1 MILDRPSSVDDAI
14 GALLGDPAITRLLAA
29 HRVIEPQPPRYAP
42 WPEGLDPRLVDAL
55 RGRGFEALYTHQAA
69 AVESVRARR
78 NVCVVTPTASGK
90 TLCYNLPVI
99 DAVARDEAARALY
112 LFPTKALAADQLVE
126 LRALAEAADIPLK
139 THTYDGDT
147 PTAIRSVVRS
157 AGQVAITN
165 PDMLHSAILPHHTK
179 WFKLFENLQ
188 FVVIDELHTYR
199 GLFGS
204 HVANVIRRLRRVC
217 RHYGA
222 DPVFICASAT
232 IANPGELA
240 ERLLEAPVDVIDES
254 GAPRG
259 RKHILV
265 VNPPVA
271 NPQLGIRG
279 SALLTGQLLAERLI
293 GGGVQ
298 TIAFASSRTQVEVL
312 TTYLRET
319 FEPPPGHPHTI
330 RGYRGGYLPNQRHE
344 IEARPARRPGAR
356 RGRHQRAGAGDRHRQ
371 PGRGHQRRLPRHHRL
386 DLAADGTLR
395 PAIGHQPGRAGLL
408 IGAHRPVPGRASGVP
423 VRHARRSTAWS
434 TRTTCTSCSTTCAR
448 PASSCRC
455 PPPSASG
462 SRRRRPCSTCWRR
475 TATSAMPM
483 TTATTGA
490 TTTSRPA
497 TSACARGAPE
507 NVVIVD
513 TTGDRHRVLGEVDL
527 FAAPLLV
534 HEKAIY
540 IHEGVQHHVD
550 RLDWDE
556 RKAYVTRTDVDY
568 YTDADLGITLKV
580 LEVFEEAD
588 ERPAGKRQRGEVMV
602 AWKVTMFKKLKFHT
616 HENVGWGSISIPEQE
631 MHTTATLAGAA
642 GGAGEPIRPR
652 HAGRRPHRARAG
664 GAHHRLPAADVRP
677 ARPGRA
683 GAGAGTVHRPA
694 DALPLRRDAR
704 RRRPDR
710 AALHAHRLSLIRT
723 SRQAVE
729 SCPCADGCPACVGPA
744 IEVGRRGK
752 QVVVELLS
760 ALMAEPAVAAR
771 SLADRLASFR
781 QPVARPAVVREDR
794 LELLARWFGA
804 RTLVVEDGRA
814 LVVERQLP
822 LPAEVSR
829 AVAERPAAAYFDTET
844 TGLSTGAGHGHLPR
858 RRGTGAT
865 ATPWSCASTCSPT
878 TRTSDRCCARWPPT
892 WPPPIAWSPT
902 TGAPSTCRCWPRA

>member
-1 MILDRPSSVDDAI
+1 MILDRPSSVDDTI
-14 GALLGDPAITRLLAA
+14 GALLGDPAVARLITA
-29 HRVIEPQPPRYAP
+29 HRVMEPQPPRYAP
-42 WPEGLDPRLVDAL
+42 WPDALDPRLVDAL

-217 RHYGA
+217 HHYGA

-279 SALLTGQLLAERLI
+279 SALLTGQVLAERLI

-298 TIAFASSRTQVEVL
+298 TIAFARSRTQVEVL
-312 TTYLRET
+312 TSYLQET
-319 FEPPPGHPHTI
+319 FEPPPGHPHSI

-344 IEARPARRPGAR
+344 IEAGLRDGRVRGVVATNALELGIDIGSLDAAISVGYPGTIASTWQQMGRSGRRSGTS
-356 RGRHQRAGAGDRHRQ
+356 
-371 PGRGHQRRLPRHHRL
+371 
-386 DLAADGTLR
+386 LAALVCSSAPIDQFLAAHPEYLFESSPEHGLVNPDNLHVLLNHLR
-395 PAIGHQPGRAGLL
+395 AASFEL
-408 IGAHRPVPGRASGVP
+408 PVPATERFGIEETPTLLDVLEEDGYL
-423 VRHARRSTAWS
+423 RHADDDRFYWS
-434 TRTTCTSCSTTCAR
+434 HDNF
-448 PASSCRC
+448 PASDFSLR
-455 PPPSASG
+455 S
-462 SRRRRPCSTCWRR
+462 
-475 TATSAMPM
+475 
-483 TTATTGA
+483 
-490 TTTSRPA
+490 
-497 TSACARGAPE
+497 GAPE

-580 LEVFEEAD
+580 LEVFDEAD

-631 MHTTATLAGAA
+631 MHTTATWMVPPAELVNRYDRDTLDGALIGLA
-642 GGAGEPIRPR
+642 RV
-652 HAGRRPHRARAG
+652 AR
-664 GAHHRLPAADVRP
+664 
-677 ARPGRA
+677 
-683 GAGAGTVHRPA
+683 TT
-694 DALPLRRDAR
+694 
-704 RRRPDR
+704 
-710 AALHAHRLSLIRT
+710 AALLLMCDPRDLGVLAQVQAPFTGQPTLYLYDATPGGVGLTERLYTLTPELIRT

-752 QVVVELLS
+752 QVVIELLS
-760 ALMAEPAVAAR
+760 ALDE
-771 SLADRLASFR
+771 
-781 QPVARPAVVREDR
+781 
-794 LELLARWFGA
+794 
-804 RTLVVEDGRA
+804 
-814 LVVERQLP
+814 
-822 LPAEVSR
+822 
-829 AVAERPAAAYFDTET
+829 
-844 TGLSTGAGHGHLPR
+844 
-858 RRGTGAT
+858 
-865 ATPWSCASTCSPT
+865 
-878 TRTSDRCCARWPPT
+878 
-892 WPPPIAWSPT
+892 
-902 TGAPSTCRCWPRA
+902 

>member
-1 MILDRPSSVDDAI
+1 MILDRPSSVDDTI
-14 GALLGDPAITRLLAA
+14 GALLGDPAIARLISA
-29 HRVIEPQPPRYAP
+29 HRVLEPQPPRYAP
-42 WPEGLDPRLVDAL
+42 WPEGLDPRLVDAM
-55 RGRGFEALYTHQAA
+55 RSRGFEALYTHQAA
-69 AVESVRARR
+69 AIESVRAGH

-179 WFKLFENLQ
+179 WFKLFENLR

-217 RHYGA
+217 QHYGA
-222 DPVFICASAT
+222 DPIFICASAT

-240 ERLLEAPVDVIDES
+240 EHLLAAPVDVITES

-271 NPQLGIRG
+271 NTQLGIRG

-293 GGGVQ
+293 RGGVQ

-312 TTYLRET
+312 TTYLQET
-319 FEPPPGHPHTI
+319 FEPHPGHPHTV

-344 IEARPARRPGAR
+344 IEAGLRDGRVRGVVATNALELGIDIGSLDAAISVGYPGTIASTWQQMGRSGRRSGTS
-356 RGRHQRAGAGDRHRQ
+356 
-371 PGRGHQRRLPRHHRL
+371 
-386 DLAADGTLR
+386 LAALVCSSAPIDQFLAAHPEYLFDSSPEHGLVNPDNLHVLLNHLR
-395 PAIGHQPGRAGLL
+395 AASFEL
-408 IGAHRPVPGRASGVP
+408 PVPATERFGIEETPTLLDVLEEDGYL
-423 VRHARRSTAWS
+423 RHADDDRYYWS
-434 TRTTCTSCSTTCAR
+434 HDNF
-448 PASSCRC
+448 PASDFSLR
-455 PPPSASG
+455 S
-462 SRRRRPCSTCWRR
+462 
-475 TATSAMPM
+475 
-483 TTATTGA
+483 
-490 TTTSRPA
+490 
-497 TSACARGAPE
+497 GAPE

-631 MHTTATLAGAA
+631 MHTTATWLVPPAEVVNRYDRDTLDGALIGLARVARTTGALLLMCDPRDLGVLA
-642 GGAGEPIRPR
+642 QVQAPFTGQPTLYLYDATPGGVGLTE
-652 HAGRRPHRARAG
+652 
-664 GAHHRLPAADVRP
+664 RLYTLTPE
-677 ARPGRA
+677 
-683 GAGAGTVHRPA
+683 
-694 DALPLRRDAR
+694 
-704 RRRPDR
+704 
-710 AALHAHRLSLIRT
+710 LIRT

-744 IEVGRRGK
+744 IEVGARGK
-752 QVVVELLS
+752 QVVIELLT
-760 ALMAEPAVAAR
+760 AL
-771 SLADRLASFR
+771 
-781 QPVARPAVVREDR
+781 
-794 LELLARWFGA
+794 
-804 RTLVVEDGRA
+804 DG
-814 LVVERQLP
+814 
-822 LPAEVSR
+822 
-829 AVAERPAAAYFDTET
+829 
-844 TGLSTGAGHGHLPR
+844 
-858 RRGTGAT
+858 
-865 ATPWSCASTCSPT
+865 
-878 TRTSDRCCARWPPT
+878 
-892 WPPPIAWSPT
+892 
-902 TGAPSTCRCWPRA
+902 